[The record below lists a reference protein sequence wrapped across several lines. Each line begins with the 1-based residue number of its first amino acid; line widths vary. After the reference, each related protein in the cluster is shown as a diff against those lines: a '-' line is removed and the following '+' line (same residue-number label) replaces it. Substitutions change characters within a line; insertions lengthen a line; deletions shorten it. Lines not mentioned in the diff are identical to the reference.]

1 MKDWIP
7 LFQTIIESA
16 LPLIFITALVIIF
29 WKKLHLIIDALAI
42 RIQKGAPV
50 KLGSLLDVGAAPK
63 GLQSGKVST
72 ATSEGTEGSG
82 TLEEIKDG
90 LLRHEYPPEINEE
103 IYLVH
108 VVQETRP
115 YTGPGTGR
123 WLVRVY
129 VEAYEDEKQFND
141 IVRVTYRL
149 HDTFSEKVIATEARD
164 KAFELWINIYG
175 EFNLIA
181 YVERKDQPPFWLTRY
196 LDLPGRPTN

>member
-16 LPLIFITALVIIF
+16 LPLLFITILVIIL
-29 WKKLHLIIDALAI
+29 WKKLHFIIDSLVV

-82 TLEEIKDG
+82 TPEKVKEG
-90 LLRHEYPPEINEE
+90 LLQHKYPPEINEDL
-103 IYLVH
+103 YLVH
-108 VVQETRP
+108 AVKETRP

-123 WLVRVY
+123 WMVRVY
-129 VEAYEDEKQFND
+129 VEAYEEEKQLD
-141 IVRVTYRL
+141 EIIRVTYRL
-149 HDTFSEKVIATEARD
+149 HDTFMKKVIATEDRD

-181 YVERKDQPPFWLTRY
+181 YVERKDKPSFWLTRY